1 MIYGRRFFEKS
12 NTKVPA
18 PDAGKQWKYRKGG
31 VHLLYKNFQLKYT
44 LYLLAAVAGAILIFT
59 IPSWYFIQQNYQ
71 VFYSLAY
78 DTQPQ
83 LLDHLEREVTWLG
96 FFFAFSQIAT
106 VGFCFWVGL
115 KITGSI
121 IGPIWALER
130 HMKKITLG
138 DWAAEDFR
146 IRAGDDFRSLA
157 NSYSYLYRS
166 LRAQTEADIRMLE
179 KMVIDPKDHE
189 TFSTWQSLLSVKRSQ
204 LGWPDAST
212 ETSDANAAS
221 TSSSQPSR
229 RAS

>member
-18 PDAGKQWKYRKGG
+18 QETGQKFKYRKGG

-44 LYLLAAVAGAILIFT
+44 LYLLSAVAGAILIFT
-59 IPSWYFIQQNYQ
+59 LPSWYFIQQNYE
-71 VFYSLAY
+71 VFYKLAY

-83 LLDHLEREVTWLG
+83 LLEHIEREVTWLG
-96 FFFAFSQIAT
+96 FFFGFSQLATIA
-106 VGFCFWVGL
+106 FCFWLGL
-115 KITGSI
+115 RITGSI

-179 KMVIDPKDHE
+179 KMVIDPKDDE
-189 TFSTWQSLLSVKRSQ
+189 TFSTWQSLLAVKRSQ
-204 LGWPDAST
+204 LGWPEGATQAIDES
-212 ETSDANAAS
+212 AAS
-221 TSSSQPSR
+221 IASSPPSR